1 MSSFSLQSLKT
12 YKMIQFQ
19 KLAVITVISFF
30 FVSCGNK
37 AQQSTYQKILP
48 TTITVK
54 GDQFVDNYGRQVILN
69 GVNVG
74 SKNKEEGYIF
84 QSGPELYAKLKKQ
97 GVNAIRFLIIWDG
110 LEPEPGI
117 YNEDYLKEIDQRIAW
132 AADNDIFVVLDMH
145 QDLFSV
151 KYSDGAPEWATL
163 DEGKAHATGE
173 IWSDAYVLSEAV
185 QTSFDNFWLNKPAS
199 DGIGIQDHYAA
210 LWKHIA
216 KRYANNKTVIGYDI
230 MNEPFPG
237 SSGVQSTMILLGAYG
252 QLHHKLTGEVLTEAQ
267 LGAIWA
273 DEEQRMEALN
283 VISTKENYDF
293 VISQLFDLVKEFE
306 SKNLQ
311 EMYQKVSNAIREVDT
326 EHILFLEHS
335 YYGNTGVASSIE
347 RVTLADGSPD
357 PNVAYAPHGY
367 DLVVD
372 TKAAALAA
380 NERVNYIF
388 NQMMKKGQQLKMPVW
403 VGEWGAYYDNSE
415 SVIPTAISSINLI
428 EEHLFGNAYWSY
440 SNKLDQMEFFEKV
453 LHRAYPAYTS
463 GKLIRYHNDFDNGTF
478 SMTWEEN
485 TTDNAATVVYIP
497 HLSKLK
503 EDETASFSIDK
514 IQDSDAGFLIIPA
527 SEKGGQ
533 RELKL
538 TFK

>member
-1 MSSFSLQSLKT
+1 
-12 YKMIQFQ
+12 MINLVF
-19 KLAVITVISFF
+19 L
-30 FVSCGNK
+30 SCGSK
-37 AQQSTYQKILP
+37 TQSTSPKAILP
-48 TTITVK
+48 NAITVK

-74 SKNKEEGYIF
+74 SKNKDEGYIY
-84 QSGPELYAKLKKQ
+84 QSGPELYAKLKKH
-97 GVNAIRFLIIWDG
+97 GVNTIRFLMIWDG
-110 LEPEPGI
+110 LEPEPGV

-163 DEGKAHATGE
+163 DDGKPHTTGE
-173 IWSDAYVLSEAV
+173 VWSDAYVLSEAV
-185 QTSFDNFWLNKPAS
+185 QTSFDNFWLNKPAA
-199 DGIGIQDHYAA
+199 DGIGIQDHYAS

-216 KRYANNKTVIGYDI
+216 ERYADNKTVIGYDI

-237 SSGVQSTMILLGAYG
+237 SSGVRSTMILLGAYG
-252 QLHHKLTGEVLTEAQ
+252 QLHYKLTGEVLTEEQ
-267 LGAIWA
+267 LGAMWA

-283 VISTKENYDF
+283 VISTTENYDF
-293 VISQLFDLVKEFE
+293 VISQLTDLVKEFE

-311 EMYQKVSNAIREVDT
+311 KMYQKVSNAIREVDT
-326 EHILFLEHS
+326 DHILFLEHS

-372 TKAAALAA
+372 TKAAALAS
-380 NERVNYIF
+380 NERVKYIF
-388 NQMMKKGQQLKMPVW
+388 DQMMTKGQQLKMPVW

-415 SVIPTAISSINLI
+415 SVIPTAINSMNLI

-440 SNKLDQMEFFEKV
+440 SNELDQMEFFKKV
-453 LHRAYPAYTS
+453 LLRPYPAYTN
-463 GKLIRYHNDFDNGTF
+463 GKLISYRNDFENGSF
-478 SMTWEEN
+478 SMAWEESN
-485 TTDNAATVVYIP
+485 TDNAATVVYIP
-497 HLSKLK
+497 ELSKLK
-503 EDETASFSIDK
+503 DDEIAAYTIEK
-514 IQDSDAGFLIIPA
+514 IENSDAGYLLISA
-527 SEKGGQ
+527 SENESN

-538 TFK
+538 SLN